1 LPALSAACWGRF
13 LVVIAYLGAMVGLS
27 QEHRLVP
34 ATVWRVNLR
43 RTCAVGVVGVL
54 ASGVLGACGFNYATD
69 RINSVTAA
77 ANYRDGTVEI
87 LNAAIVSRKPNAGT
101 FVAGFANNDQA
112 KTVTLTDVAG
122 DGTAVGAVTTSP
134 IQIPANG
141 YVNLAVQ
148 AGIALNGTFSAG
160 QYVSLTFTFDDG
172 ETDTLQVPVFHDSG
186 QWAGLDHA
194 KQSPSASASTA
205 STAGTASASSS
216 P

>member
-1 LPALSAACWGRF
+1 
-13 LVVIAYLGAMVGLS
+13 V
-27 QEHRLVP
+27 
-34 ATVWRVNLR
+34 RVNLR
-43 RTCAVGVVGVL
+43 RTCALGVVGLL
-54 ASGVLGACGFNYATD
+54 ASGVLGGCGFSYATD

-77 ANYRDGTVEI
+77 ANYRNGTVEI
-87 LNAAIVSRKPNAGT
+87 LNAAIVSRRQNAGT

-112 KTVTLTDVAG
+112 KTITLTDVAG

-141 YVNLAVQ
+141 YVNLAAQ
-148 AGIALNGTFSAG
+148 GGIALNGTFSAG

-172 ETDTLQVPVFHDSG
+172 ETVTLQVPVFADSG

-194 KQSPSASASTA
+194 KQSPSAPA
-205 STAGTASASSS
+205 TAGTASASSS